1 MGDIKSSWEIASEKA
16 ARLGKLSPEEQ
27 KQQKENELRPVA
39 HKLADN
45 YLSSYRQSRPQ
56 EELNKYNDEDREL
69 VRRIALRQ
77 LIERIDLH
85 SIHLLEKVKAGIEDL
100 ATDKKTAGILNKIEE
115 LFNEYRQADEANRQE
130 VEKAGRE
137 LLHQLRISGSAIS
150 KINSRARE
158 EWRNKL
164 DETAAPFRRDLD
176 TLKQE
181 LVKMK

>member
-1 MGDIKSSWEIASEKA
+1 MGEIKSSWEIASEKA

-27 KQQKENELRPVA
+27 QQQRENELRPVA
-39 HKLADN
+39 HRLADS
-45 YLSSYRQSRPQ
+45 YLSSYSKSRAQ
-56 EELNKYNDEDREL
+56 DELNKYKDEDREL

-77 LIERIDLH
+77 LIEQIDLH

-100 ATDKKTAGILNKIEE
+100 TTDKKAAGILNKIEE

-150 KINSRARE
+150 KINSRARK

-164 DETAAPFRRDLD
+164 NETATPFQRNLD
-176 TLKQE
+176 NLKQE
-181 LVKMK
+181 LVKLK